1 MSTNVK
7 EYGFESLIFDYLV
20 NNNGYETEDDAHYDK
35 DTALNLNQLLYFLDE
50 TQHDRLEALHI
61 LDNVTE
67 KRAFLK
73 RVVDELNKRGVLSML
88 KDGIKHKH
96 LTFDFYYVR
105 PSEGNPAAAEFY
117 QKNRFSVIRQL
128 HYSKNNPRLAL
139 DVCIFLN
146 GLPLITMELKNQMT
160 KQDTADAVNQYKKD
174 RDPKDPLFAFKRCM
188 VHFAVDD
195 STVMMCTELKGEH
208 SWFLPFNKGYKD
220 GAGNPPNPDGIKTD
234 YLWKEILSKPELSNI
249 IEHFSQVVE
258 FKDEETGKKKYVQ
271 IFPRYHQLQVVKS
284 LLNDV
289 KRDGVGGRYLIQ
301 HSAGSGKS
309 NSIAWLALQVVDLK
323 DSAGFNVEALRA
335 SVAMDSPLPPVGA
348 THQPGATNN
357 EAPRASLFDSI
368 IVVTDRVNLDKQIRN
383 TIRRFIDVKANL
395 GAAYSTE
402 DLQKHIERGTKIIIT
417 IVHKFQYVLEKI
429 QSHGHRN
436 YAIIIDEA
444 HSSQNGSLAAKMNM
458 VLSDQLPE
466 DDEDVEDKINRLIEG
481 RKMVKNASY
490 FAFTATP
497 KNKTLEMFG
506 KKEYLPDGTCK
517 PRPHYVYTMKQAIE
531 EGFILDVL
539 RYYTPIQSFYKLIK
553 TSADDPKFD
562 KKKAQRLLRY
572 FVEGKTEAIAQ
583 KAAIMVEHFHTQVA
597 SKIRGQAR
605 AMVVTGSIQRALTYW
620 EEINRLLKARKSP
633 YQTVI
638 AFSGTVDY
646 NGKQVTE
653 ADLNEFPSAE
663 IEKKFKKEPYRILVV
678 ADKFQTGFDE
688 PLLHTMYIDKKL
700 SDIAAVQTL
709 SRLNR
714 CAPGK
719 LDTFVLD
726 FENDP
731 GIIKAAFDRY
741 YKTTVLSGETDINKL
756 NDLVS
761 EMENLQVYTDS
772 DVDEFVEKYLNNA
785 NRSLLDPYL
794 DDCVE
799 AYEQLELEE
808 QIQFKSSAKNFV
820 RTYNFLA
827 AIMPYNNIE
836 WEKLC
841 IFLNLLI
848 GKLPSPAC
856 DDDNLK
862 ELFQSVELESYR
874 AVAQETMRICL
885 ENEDSEINPVPMGKQ
900 RGIPVTEEEVLS
912 QIVKE
917 FNDLF
922 GDVEWTDKDRIIHTA
937 MVDLPQLV
945 KADETYQNAMQNSDI
960 QNARAECED
969 AAKHAVNKLIGSDM
983 EFFKAFAENER
994 FKQWVFDMVF
1004 SRTYEKSPRICDGT

>member
-1 MSTNVK
+1 MPTNIK

-20 NNNGYETEDDAHYDK
+20 NNNGYEAEEDTHYDK
-35 DTALNLNQLLYFLDE
+35 DLSVNLNQVLYFLED
-50 TQHDRLEALHI
+50 TQPDKVEALHI
-61 LDNVTE
+61 LDNATE
-67 KRAFLK
+67 KRSFCK
-73 RVVDELNKRGVLSML
+73 RLLDELNSKGVLAVL
-88 KDGIKHKH
+88 KDGLKHKYY
-96 LTFDFYYVR
+96 TFDFYYVR
-105 PSEGNPAAAEFY
+105 PSDGNPAAAELY

-128 HYSKNNPRLAL
+128 HYSKSNPKVAL
-139 DVCIFLN
+139 DICLFLN
-146 GLPLITMELKNQMT
+146 GLPIITMELKNQLT
-160 KQDTADAVNQYKKD
+160 KQNTGDAVKQYKTD

-195 STVMMCTELKGEH
+195 NTVMMCTELKGKD
-208 SWFLPFNKGYKD
+208 SWFLPFNKGYND

-234 YLWKEILSKPELSNI
+234 YLWKEIFSKSELSNI
-249 IEHFSQVVE
+249 IEHFAQVVE
-258 FKDEETGKKKYVQ
+258 YKDEETGKKKYAQ

-289 KRDGVGGRYLIQ
+289 KCDGVGGRYLIQ

-309 NSIAWLALQVVDLK
+309 NSIAWLALQLVDLK
-323 DSAGFNVEALRA
+323 GFNVEALRA
-335 SVAMDSPLPPVGA
+335 SVAMDTPLPPVGA
-348 THQPGATNN
+348 THQPGATNM
-357 EAPRASLFDSI
+357 EALRASLFDSI

-383 TIRRFIDVKANL
+383 NIRRFIDIKANL
-395 GAAYSTE
+395 GAAYSTI
-402 DLQKHIERGTKIIIT
+402 DLQKHLEQGTKIIIT
-417 IVHKFQYVLEKI
+417 IVHKFQYVLDKI
-429 QSHGHRN
+429 QSTGHKN

-458 VLSDQLPE
+458 VLSDQIPE
-466 DDEDVEDKINRLIEG
+466 DDEDAEDKINRLIEG

-539 RYYTPIQSFYKLIK
+539 RYYTPIHSYYKLIK

-562 KKKAQRLLRY
+562 KKKAQRMLRC
-572 FVEGKTEAIAQ
+572 FVEGKAEAIAQ
-583 KAAIMVEHFHTQVA
+583 KAMIIVEHFHSQTA
-597 SKIRGQAR
+597 AKIRGQAR

-620 EEINRLLKARKSP
+620 EEINRLLKARNSP
-633 YQTVI
+633 YKTVI
-638 AFSGTVDY
+638 AFSGTANY
-646 NGKQVTE
+646 GGKQLTE
-653 ADLNEFPSAE
+653 SELNEFSSAE
-663 IEKKFKKEPYRILVV
+663 IEKRFKKDPYRILVV

-688 PLLHTMYIDKKL
+688 PLLHTMYIDKGL
-700 SDIAAVQTL
+700 SDIAAVQTI

-741 YKTTVLSGETDINKL
+741 YKTTILSGETDINKL

-761 EMENLQVYTDS
+761 EMESLQVYMQS

-785 NRSLLDPYL
+785 NRSELDPYL

-799 AYEQLELEE
+799 AYQALELEE
-808 QIQFKSSAKNFV
+808 QIRFKSCAKSFV

-841 IFLNLLI
+841 IFMNLLI
-848 GKLPSPAC
+848 GKLPSPAS

-862 ELFQSVELESYR
+862 ELYNSVELESYR

-885 ENEDSEINPVPMGKQ
+885 ENEDSEIAPIPLGTQK
-900 RGIPVTEEEVLS
+900 GIPVTEEDALS

-922 GDVEWTDKDRIIHTA
+922 GDYPFTDKDRVLHTVMHELPE
-937 MVDLPQLV
+937 MVRSN
-945 KADETYQNAMQNSDI
+945 ESYQNAIQNSDI
-960 QNARAECED
+960 QNARSECED
-969 AAKHAVNKLIGSDM
+969 ATKTAVNRCITSDM
-983 EFFKAFAENER
+983 ELFRAFTENEMFR
-994 FKQWVFDMVF
+994 KWVMNLIF
-1004 SRTYEKSPRICDGT
+1004 SQTYP